1 MPTVLPLVAA
11 DQRSNE
17 ILALIRHSFVEK
29 GFDGASMQDLARAA
43 EMSVGN
49 FYRYFPSKSAIIEA
63 MITRDLDEMER
74 EFAEIL
80 SSPHPMRSL
89 RDTIGEHVCGKGCD
103 DDGLWAEITAAAAR
117 KPEIAQV
124 VRRMEA
130 EIGTYLIAIF
140 AHATGLPIAEAARRF
155 GAHATLVVMMVKS
168 VGMQG
173 METAANGDL
182 VALILRSIDH
192 TLNEIVA
199 DDVKG
204 KDDAQG

>member
-1 MPTVLPLVAA
+1 MQNTLPLVAA
-11 DQRSNE
+11 DQRSDE

-29 GFDGASMQDLARAA
+29 GFDGASMQDLAKAA
-43 EMSVGN
+43 GMSAGN
-49 FYRYFPSKSAIIEA
+49 FYRYFPSKSAIIAA
-63 MITRDLDEMER
+63 MITRDLAGMEQ
-74 EFAEIL
+74 EFADIL

-89 RDTIGEHVCGKGCD
+89 RDAIGQHVSGEGCD

-124 VRRMEA
+124 VRRMET
-130 EIGTYLIAIF
+130 EIRGYLIAIF
-140 AHATGLPIAEAARRF
+140 AHATGLSRADAARRF
-155 GAHATLVVMMVKS
+155 GAHATLVVMMVKAT
-168 VGMQG
+168 GMQG

-192 TLNEIVA
+192 ALNEIA
-199 DDVKG
+199 IDDVRG